1 MMGYPCSASTGAVA
15 FTMSFVFCV
24 NINLILRDR
33 VGSSVNS
40 TLFVI
45 LNYIHISADSRARPA
60 MKTSNECPM
69 RQRDRAAWWASRGF
83 CEGSKFGP
91 LLHVERLGSYMSR
104 CANMLTLAARMPHT
118 NTRPVKTVIR
128 DAP

>member
-24 NINLILRDR
+24 NIDLILRDR

-69 RQRDRAAWWASRGF
+69 RQRPGRMVGFARASRELKIRAASARRTPW
-83 CEGSKFGP
+83 
-91 LLHVERLGSYMSR
+91 LLHVPLRKHAYSSVAHAAHKYPSRKNSYS
-104 CANMLTLAARMPHT
+104 
-118 NTRPVKTVIR
+118 
-128 DAP
+128 